1 MKPLFLGLLFSVIGL
16 KASAQ
21 LTKADIVGTYHI
33 TKVTNSGEVIFVGT
47 SLQNCITHAL
57 GNLKT
62 KVKDYTAQDSI
73 MIVDIATNMYNSAQ
87 SDFIEPLADG
97 KANGMENGE
106 KAENASW
113 EFNEPKQ
120 EFILIEASGKRTI
133 WKASLV
139 NNMVTL
145 TIDDNGTT
153 QVEMTK
159 Q

>member
-1 MKPLFLGLLFSVIGL
+1 
-16 KASAQ
+16 
-21 LTKADIVGTYHI
+21 
-33 TKVTNSGEVIFVGT
+33 
-47 SLQNCITHAL
+47 
-57 GNLKT
+57 
-62 KVKDYTAQDSI
+62 